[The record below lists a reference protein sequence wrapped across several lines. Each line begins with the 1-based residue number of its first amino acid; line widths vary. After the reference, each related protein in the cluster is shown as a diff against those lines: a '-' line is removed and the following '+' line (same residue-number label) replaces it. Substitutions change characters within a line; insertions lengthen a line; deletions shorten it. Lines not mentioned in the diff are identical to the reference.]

1 MKAWE
6 HRRRQISANGEAFP
20 VDCVHKPLGVEI
32 TNFRNQ
38 IGSSIKMVGDVS
50 TQTDES
56 TSQRR
61 ARLWNRAL
69 QIDTN
74 TSTETLPPLSIL
86 VFQLFGLL
94 VAT

>member
-20 VDCVHKPLGVEI
+20 VDCVNKLLGVEI
-32 TNFRNQ
+32 TNFRKL
-38 IGSSIKMVGDVS
+38 GGVS
-50 TQTDES
+50 TQIDES

-74 TSTETLPPLSIL
+74 TWTETLPPLSIL

>member
-1 MKAWE
+1 MKVWE
-6 HRRRQISANGEAFP
+6 HRRRQISANGEAFL
-20 VDCVHKPLGVEI
+20 VDCVNKLLGVEI

-38 IGSSIKMVGDVS
+38 IGSSIKRFGDVS

-61 ARLWNRAL
+61 ARLWNRAF

-74 TSTETLPPLSIL
+74 TSTDPPHPLSIL
-86 VFQLFGLL
+86 VF
-94 VAT
+94 